1 MTSAGLE
8 RREGG
13 EEEQEEG
20 AAGVPLFL
28 SSLEAVSSPRLG
40 GGGLLISFLY
50 DSQSALLKY
59 AICSE
64 QSEDDK
70 CRNQSGKESL
80 NEADL
85 RSLPPGESGF
95 LPPPLFF
102 LSYDKL
108 PQHGQTARRPGPGSV
123 YACTLSRSIPHRG
136 LITRHRRTPQKKLIT
151 NMEAQYIFIRAGGHA
166 INTEEQNQFVLIM
179 NKHIDLTQYRP
190 LYLGLIKIHGL

>member
-1 MTSAGLE
+1 MCLMSRKISSDLE
-8 RREGG
+8 HDLCRFGEKRGG

-40 GGGLLISFLY
+40 GWGRVLISFLY

-95 LPPPLFF
+95 LPPPLFSP
-102 LSYDKL
+102 SYDKL

-123 YACTLSRSIPHRG
+123 YACTPLP
-136 LITRHRRTPQKKLIT
+136 
-151 NMEAQYIFIRAGGHA
+151 
-166 INTEEQNQFVLIM
+166 INPT
-179 NKHIDLTQYRP
+179 
-190 LYLGLIKIHGL
+190 